1 MLSNSSTTTD
11 LIGWWQVRNSNMMR
25 RLIKTW
31 AREVSFQK
39 IFEYTWI
46 TYLYIVL
53 YQWAS
58 SRDWSRLFVV
68 SGRQEKFI
76 QSLYLEFYDFN
87 HESKDLIP
95 SSKRINLLSQLLR
108 PSKIIKIGGFGGK
121 RPIFLIDV
129 SFTGDRIVI
138 AYGEASYYKLIIYD
152 FNPDLT
158 IAGEARKELYY
169 SSSGN
174 IESI

>member
-1 MLSNSSTTTD
+1 M
-11 LIGWWQVRNSNMMR
+11 
-25 RLIKTW
+25 
-31 AREVSFQK
+31 
-39 IFEYTWI
+39 
-46 TYLYIVL
+46 
-53 YQWAS
+53 
-58 SRDWSRLFVV
+58 V